1 MEKRKLGKTGMD
13 VAPWAF
19 GGNVLGWTADESTSF
34 TLLDAFVDAGF
45 NLIDTADTYST
56 WVPGHKGGE
65 SEAIIG
71 KWLKQ
76 RGHRSRVVLATKVG
90 GDMGQ
95 GKKDLSAAHIRKS
108 VEGSL
113 RRLQSDYIDLY
124 QSHWDDTTTPVG
136 ETLETYAQLIKEG
149 KVRAIGA
156 SNLSPERLGES
167 LRYSKAHGLPRY
179 ETLQPEY
186 NLYSRQTFET
196 QYEPICTRE
205 GLGVLN
211 YYALASGF
219 LSGKYRTAEDAN
231 KSARGGGVVNKYLNP
246 RGLRLLKAL
255 DEVAEQY
262 RTTPSSIALAWCL
275 ARPSIT
281 APIASAT
288 TKAQVGEL
296 AHAFQ
301 IKLDAAAVDKLN
313 QASAY

>member
-1 MEKRKLGKTGMD
+1 MEKRKLGNTGVE

-19 GGNVLGWTADESTSF
+19 GGNVLGWTADEKTSF

-45 NLIDTADTYST
+45 NLVDTADTYST

-65 SEAIIG
+65 SETIIG
-71 KWLKQ
+71 KWLRQ
-76 RGHRSRVVLATKVG
+76 RGNRNRVVLATKVG

-95 GKKDLSAAHIRKS
+95 GKKDLSTAHIRKS

-113 RRLQSDYIDLY
+113 KRLQTDHIDLY

-136 ETLETYAQLIKEG
+136 ETLDCYARLIQEG

-156 SNLSPERLGES
+156 SNLSPERLEES

-186 NLYSRQTFET
+186 NLYSRQPYET
-196 QYEPICTRE
+196 RYEPICVRE

-219 LSGKYRTAEDAN
+219 LSGKYRSAEDAN

-246 RGLRLLKAL
+246 RGLRILKAL
-255 DEVAEQY
+255 DEVAAQY
-262 RTTPSSIALAWCL
+262 QTTPSSIALAWCL

-288 TKAQVGEL
+288 NKAQVGDL
-296 AHAFQ
+296 AHAVQ
-301 IKLDAAAVDKLN
+301 LKLDPASVEKLN